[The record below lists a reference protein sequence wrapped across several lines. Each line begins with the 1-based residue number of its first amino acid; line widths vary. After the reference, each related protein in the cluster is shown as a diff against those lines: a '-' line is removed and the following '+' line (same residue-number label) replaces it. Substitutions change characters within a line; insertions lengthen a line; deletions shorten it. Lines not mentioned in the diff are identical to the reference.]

1 MPPDIKMPDA
11 DLAQAHAESLINS
24 IEAAQ
29 KRYACETCGKTYT
42 SPHSRD
48 RHMHLHTGEKRF
60 TCPFEGCGKRFGRRD
75 YLNRHC
81 LVHEKYLGRDPKDL
95 HPGGSFGSRE
105 EEIGNFQQEAEGTA
119 SSPYADEAR
128 YESPGQDNMNAH
140 VNLHEVGNSAHG
152 TSNGRGSSM
161 ELKSKTLARG
171 TSPSTALQ
179 NSPDGILPSGQD
191 STAKRQ
197 NLDELV
203 SSLRTTKHGTFRV
216 MELDCALCSKSFGRP
231 SDLTRH
237 RSISHG
243 RLAIADKKA
252 VMDKDAH
259 ELLNKHKL
267 PPEILK
273 KLGLVCEWE
282 NCGQIFSHQADLIRH
297 RKAHGDSR
305 PVKCPFCGKGL
316 SRMDKLKPHVEL
328 HHGRKRPRSPDAEF
342 TASASNPA
350 VTKPKR
356 RRSRFVNT
364 FIERPDMPQE
374 CHLCGKFFD
383 RPHDLKR
390 HLITKKHNGP
400 GYLPDPSRAK
410 RQSSR
415 PGIYQCPLCPKS
427 FDCTSHVRRHMESSV
442 HNLIVIGP
450 STASDE
456 RSNSATGSGKSGYA
470 QECVGCRQIFV
481 DESSF
486 FDHAPC
492 YRLDVEQQDE
502 PSDAAEAEQ
511 EGSEPG
517 EESEDDADQLDDFE
531 AQLVAAANGQLFED
545 AVEKGTETAPRNP
558 QLTSTAHK
566 TSAAHQTTEDRG
578 DRERS
583 QDHQYGRLHDKDFG
597 ATRHRFG
604 EPSVQTSTASDR
616 RTASLPPPAEHR
628 PVPASALTPLRG
640 ATRMLIGARESGKSQ
655 PSPPP
660 PYHAPSNSQN
670 VRRCYGC
677 GAGFPSKEAFWNH
690 SPCFTTAVQPVVSSQ
705 DERGAASNETLQR
718 SATPDKHDSG
728 QEMMATEP
736 KPPARPS
743 DDSASSEP
751 FVEAMPSLK
760 VQQLLISIALN
771 NPGAR
776 PIPPSELASLT
787 DKSPNLLEL
796 VTRME
801 RENAEMQRILKQKW
815 VVPSSLHQES
825 TSSGTT
831 LVDGDGLVERSMVS
845 SKTPLANPTRAT
857 EHLDR
862 MKATDPDGERLRLQQ
877 VFRLR
882 GYRHIQPSPQGH
894 DGRGDFQPG
903 ADGSGGMLGRNPAV
917 VKEAPERRLQNTSS
931 SHASMQRSTNG
942 PAAGEPLR
950 GLHVRQ
956 RNVSQKAS
964 LGTASGLRL
973 VDATNSD
980 HEQMFEDDT
989 P

>member
-24 IEAAQ
+24 IDAAQ

-81 LVHEKYLGRDPKDL
+81 LVHEKYLGRDPKDA
-95 HPGGSFGSRE
+95 HPDRSFVSRE
-105 EEIGNFQQEAEGTA
+105 GETGDFQQDAEGTA
-119 SSPYADEAR
+119 FSSYPDEAR
-128 YESPGQDNMNAH
+128 YESPGQDDIGAH
-140 VNLHEVGNSAHG
+140 VKLHEVGNSAHG
-152 TSNGRGSSM
+152 RLNGKESSM
-161 ELKSKTLARG
+161 ELTSKTRARG
-171 TSPSTALQ
+171 VSPSTALQ
-179 NSPDGILPSGQD
+179 DPHDEFPPSGQD
-191 STAKRQ
+191 STAIRQ
-197 NLDELV
+197 DLEELA

-243 RLAIADKKA
+243 RLAIADKNA
-252 VMDKDAH
+252 VRDKQAH

-267 PPEILK
+267 PRDILK

-282 NCGQIFSHQADLIRH
+282 DCGQIFSHQADLIRH
-297 RKAHGDSR
+297 LKAHGDSR
-305 PVKCPFCGKGL
+305 RVKCPFCGKGL
-316 SRMDKLKPHVEL
+316 SRLDKLKPHMEL
-328 HHGRKRPRSPDAEF
+328 YHRRKRPRSPEPIAE
-342 TASASNPA
+342 
-350 VTKPKR
+350 
-356 RRSRFVNT
+356 SRFDNT
-364 FIERPDMPQE
+364 FIERPDMPQRRKKSSLAQGNL
-374 CHLCGKFFD
+374 CHLCGKFFE

-390 HLITKKHNGP
+390 HLDTKKHNGP
-400 GYLPDPSRAK
+400 GYTPDMSRPK
-410 RQSSR
+410 RRPSR
-415 PGIYQCPLCPKS
+415 PGIYQCPLCPKN
-427 FDCTSHVRRHMESSV
+427 FDSTSRVRRHVESSV
-442 HNLIVIGP
+442 HDLIVIGP
-450 STASDE
+450 SNDSDA
-456 RSNSATGSGKSGYA
+456 RSNSVTGSGKSGYA

-481 DESSF
+481 DELSF

-492 YRLDVEQQDE
+492 YRLDGEQQDE
-502 PSDAAEAEQ
+502 QSDAAEAGQ
-511 EGSEPG
+511 EYSEPE

-531 AQLVAAANGQLFED
+531 AQLVMAVNGQTLD
-545 AVEKGTETAPRNP
+545 NAVEKRPDTAPRIP
-558 QLTSTAHK
+558 QPTSTAHK
-566 TSAAHQTTEDRG
+566 SPAANPTPEEIG
-578 DRERS
+578 ERNQS
-583 QDHQYGRLHDKDFG
+583 QDHQHDRVPHKDLR
-597 ATRHRFG
+597 AIRHRSG
-604 EPSVQTSTASDR
+604 EPSVQTSTASGQR
-616 RTASLPPPAEHR
+616 PPGLLPPAEHQ

-670 VRRCYGC
+670 LRRCYGC

-690 SPCFTTAVQPVVSSQ
+690 SPCFTTAVQPVVPPQ
-705 DERGAASNETLQR
+705 TERGAASNKTLQR

-728 QEMMATEP
+728 QEMVGTEP

-743 DDSASSEP
+743 DNSASSELS
-751 FVEAMPSLK
+751 VEVTPSLE
-760 VQQLLISIALN
+760 VQQMLISIALN

-801 RENAEMQRILKQKW
+801 RENAEMQRIVKQKW
-815 VVPSSLHQES
+815 VVPSSLHQDP
-825 TSSGTT
+825 TSSGAT
-831 LVDGDGLVERSMVS
+831 LVDGDGMAERSMVG
-845 SKTPLANPTRAT
+845 SKAPLANPTRAT

-877 VFRLR
+877 VFRLQ

-894 DGRGDFQPG
+894 DGRVGSQPG
-903 ADGSGGMLGRNPAV
+903 ADGSRGIVGQNPLLA
-917 VKEAPERRLQNTSS
+917 KEAPEKRLQDTSS
-931 SHASMQRSTNG
+931 SHASTRQSAND
-942 PAAGEPLR
+942 PAAVEPLR

-964 LGTASGLRL
+964 FRTASGLRL
-973 VDATNSD
+973 VDETNSN
-980 HEQMFEDDT
+980 HEQMLEDST